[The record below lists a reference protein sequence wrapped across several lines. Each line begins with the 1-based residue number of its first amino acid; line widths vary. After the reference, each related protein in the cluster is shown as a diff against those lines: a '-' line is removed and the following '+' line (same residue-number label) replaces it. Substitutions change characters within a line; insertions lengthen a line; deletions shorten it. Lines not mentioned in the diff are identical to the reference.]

1 MASETSQAGVSLWRR
16 ISESLLED
24 IRTGVL
30 KNGEQLP
37 ADVAIAQRFGVN
49 RHTVRRAVGHLQS
62 EGILRVEHGRGTFVV
77 SDVLEYRLGETPR
90 FTANLLQNHRAPNRS
105 VVELKDLPAPAAVAQ
120 SLDMESGDA
129 CVLLTVLGQ
138 ADGVPI
144 SLGHNYFPAARLP
157 KLHEAFRQQS
167 VDRPQEI
174 SITQAL
180 RSVGIDTYRRRQTR
194 LAARLPTLEEA
205 RLLRMAR
212 TQPIIE
218 TESVDV
224 GGERNVPVTY
234 ARTCFRADRL
244 QFVVSD

>member
-1 MASETSQAGVSLWRR
+1 MR
-16 ISESLLED
+16 ILGIDPGL
-24 IRTGVL
+24 RVTG
-30 KNGEQLP
+30 
-37 ADVAIAQRFGVN
+37 FGVIEQTGGKL
-49 RHTVRRAVGHLQS
+49 RYITSGCVRSGGGELALRLKT
-62 EGILRVEHGRGTFVV
+62 ILDGLAEVIA
-77 SDVLEYRLGETPR
+77 
-90 FTANLLQNHRAPNRS
+90 AN
-105 VVELKDLPAPAAVAQ
+105 
-120 SLDMESGDA
+120 
-129 CVLLTVLGQ
+129 
-138 ADGVPI
+138 
-144 SLGHNYFPAARLP
+144 
-157 KLHEAFRQQS
+157 
-167 VDRPQEI
+167 RPQEI